1 MLEALA
7 VLAAGVWAGA
17 INTVVGSGTLV
28 TFPVLL
34 AVGYPPVVAN
44 VSNNIGL
51 IGGTMSGVWGY
62 RRELAGQR
70 SRIWKFGS
78 MSLLGGITGAIL
90 LLQLPDDAFEVIVP
104 VLIAIALVLIVL
116 QKRLQAWIAAR
127 RAAAGES
134 GRAGDHDGPFVRL
147 AVFGTGVYGGYFGA
161 AQGIILLSF
170 LGLALDDE
178 LQRING
184 LKNVLAGTVNLVAGV
199 VFLFIADISWT
210 PALLIFAGAVLGGQ
224 LGARYGRRLPPDA
237 LRALIVVVGLAAI
250 VQLVR

>member
-1 MLEALA
+1 M
-7 VLAAGVWAGA
+7 LAAGVWAGA

-51 IGGTMSGVWGY
+51 VGGTMSGIWGY

-70 SRIWKFGS
+70 GRMLKFGS

-104 VLIAIALVLIVL
+104 VLIAVALVLIVL

-127 RAAAGES
+127 RLARGES
-134 GRAGDHDGPFVRL
+134 GRAGDHDGPVVRF
-147 AVFGTGVYGGYFGA
+147 AVYLTGVYGGYFGA

-170 LGLALDDE
+170 LGLALDDD

-184 LKNVLAGTVNLVAGV
+184 LKNVLAGVVNLVAGV
-199 VFLFIADISWT
+199 VFLFIADIAWE
-210 PALLIFAGAVLGGQ
+210 PALLIFAGAVVGGQ

>member
-1 MLEALA
+1 M
-7 VLAAGVWAGA
+7 LAAGVWAGA

-51 IGGTMSGVWGY
+51 IGGTMSGIWGY

-70 SRIWKFGS
+70 ARIWKFGS

-127 RAAAGES
+127 RAAAGAGDGA
-134 GRAGDHDGPFVRL
+134 GRGDHDGPFVRA

-170 LGLALDDE
+170 LGLALDDD

-184 LKNVLAGTVNLVAGV
+184 LKNVLAGIVNLVAGV
-199 VFLFIADISWT
+199 VFLFIADISWA

>member
-1 MLEALA
+1 M
-7 VLAAGVWAGA
+7 LAAGVWAGA

-51 IGGTMSGVWGY
+51 VGGTMSGIWGY

-70 SRIWKFGS
+70 ARIWKFGT

-90 LLQLPDDAFEVIVP
+90 LLQLPEDAFEVIVP

-127 RAAAGES
+127 RAAAGAGS
-134 GRAGDHDGPFVRL
+134 GDGAGRGDHDGPIVRA

-170 LGLALDDE
+170 LGLALDDD

-184 LKNVLAGTVNLVAGV
+184 LKNVLAGIVNLVAGV
-199 VFLFIADISWT
+199 VFLFIADISWA

-224 LGARYGRRLPPDA
+224 LGARFGRRLPPDA